1 MGTIV
6 LVYQITIAL
15 MLIRYIRFFAFFA
28 LIFMAVQ
35 GAYAQT
41 DTLKITFK
49 EAEKAFLDK
58 NLDLLASKYNV
69 DASKALVQQAKLW
82 DNPVLSTDQNI
93 TDANKKFF
101 DHGNGNGQVFVQIS
115 QLIKTA
121 GKRGKQIQ
129 IANDGVQIQQA
140 QFNDLLRNLHYNLL
154 LDFSQVANLLDQR
167 KVYQTEI
174 ASATNMVNA
183 IEKSYQAGNNS
194 LKDVIRLK
202 ALNFGLQN
210 DLVEID
216 RQIND
221 LQSELK
227 TLLAANETQF
237 IAPQITFNNTDTTLN
252 AGTLAEQAKTFR
264 GDYLANRYLLDQN
277 VHSLALQKAMAV
289 PDVTIGSAYDQ
300 HSSYANN
307 YVGLQISLPLPLF
320 NRNQGNIKNAR
331 LIAQSQEYTVQSN
344 EMQLKNEVYSAVNQY
359 RLSQQLLSTN
369 ETDFYNKYDQLY
381 KSMQKSFQQKQ
392 VGLQEF
398 IDFFD
403 SYRET
408 KLKILQQ
415 QLNLQKAIADLNF
428 AVGTT
433 VVTPL

>member
-1 MGTIV
+1 M
-6 LVYQITIAL
+6 IT
-15 MLIRYIRFFAFFA
+15 RYIRIAFIAA
-28 LIFMAVQ
+28 LLIAVSR
-35 GAYAQT
+35 GAHAQT

-49 EAEKAFLDK
+49 DAEKAFLDK
-58 NLDLLASKYNV
+58 NLNLLAQKYNV
-69 DASKALVQQAKLW
+69 DAAQALVKQAKLW

-93 TDANKKFF
+93 TDANKKYF
-101 DHGNGNGQVFVQIS
+101 DHSNGNGQVFVQLS

-129 IANDGVQIQQA
+129 IAQDGVQIQQA

-154 LDFSQVANLLDQR
+154 LDFSQVANLMDQR

-227 TLLAANETQF
+227 TLLTANETQF
-237 IAPQITFNNTDTTLN
+237 ISPQITFNNTDTTLN
-252 AGTLAEQAKTFR
+252 AATLAEQAKTLR
-264 GDYLANRYLLDQN
+264 GDYLANKYLYDQN
-277 VHSLALQKAMAV
+277 VHNLALQKAMAV
-289 PDVTIGSAYDQ
+289 PDITIGSTYDQ

-307 YVGLQISLPLPLF
+307 YVGLEISLPLPLF
-320 NRNQGNIKNAR
+320 NRNQGNIKNAK
-331 LIAQSQEYTVQSN
+331 LAAQSQEYIVQGN
-344 EMQLKNEVYSAVNQY
+344 ELQLKNDVYSAVNQY
-359 RLSQQLLSTN
+359 KLSQQLLSTN

-381 KSMQKSFQQKQ
+381 NSMQKSFQQKQ

>member
-1 MGTIV
+1 M
-6 LVYQITIAL
+6 IT
-15 MLIRYIRFFAFFA
+15 RYIRIA
-28 LIFMAVQ
+28 LIAALLIAVSR
-35 GAYAQT
+35 GAHAQT

-49 EAEKAFLDK
+49 DAEKAFLDK
-58 NLDLLASKYNV
+58 NLNLLAQKYNV
-69 DASKALVQQAKLW
+69 DAAQALVKQAKLW

-93 TDANKKFF
+93 TDANKKYF
-101 DHGNGNGQVFVQIS
+101 DHSTGNGQVFVQLS

-129 IANDGVQIQQA
+129 VAQDGVQIQQA

-154 LDFSQVANLLDQR
+154 LDFSQVANLMDQR

-174 ASATNMVNA
+174 SSATNMVNA

-227 TLLAANETQF
+227 TLLTANETQF
-237 IAPQITFNNTDTTLN
+237 ISPQITFNNTDTTLN
-252 AGTLAEQAKTFR
+252 AATLAEQAKTLR
-264 GDYLANRYLLDQN
+264 GDYLANKYLYDQN
-277 VHSLALQKAMAV
+277 VHNLALQKAMAV
-289 PDVTIGSAYDQ
+289 PDITIGSTYDQ

-307 YVGLQISLPLPLF
+307 YVGLEISLPLPLF
-320 NRNQGNIKNAR
+320 NRNQGNIKNAK
-331 LIAQSQEYTVQSN
+331 LAAQSQEYTVQGN
-344 EMQLKNEVYSAVNQY
+344 ELQLKNDVYSAVNQY
-359 RLSQQLLSTN
+359 KLSQQLLSTN

-381 KSMQKSFQQKQ
+381 NSMQKSFQQKQ